1 MDPETI
7 RVDPGWPPDDI
18 RRIVDALADGLL
30 ILDAESRILYLN
42 PAAEH
47 LLEFG
52 HGELV
57 GHQVSRIL
65 LPGQAEWLARA
76 EQVVS
81 GESSENLGVRH
92 ALLLQTGKGNEVSVE
107 LVVSVAVSRMGQ
119 AVLIGVLRSNER
131 VQLQRL
137 TAFTEQLLDVL
148 TASSSAAPT
157 EQVLSSLCRRLGW
170 DVAALWGLEPDGSL
184 ICRGVW
190 TTPEDPATHYVDEKR
205 RNPSHDVGG
214 LAHLVLERE
223 APVWFTDLGTQDRLS
238 SQALLE
244 DGLVTACAFPVRY
257 AGQCLGAVKMMSR
270 TRREPDTELIELVS
284 AISGPVGE
292 ILHAL
297 EQAAERDALVT
308 TLELTQR
315 RLEFLLEANRVVS
328 EATGFAQ
335 TLDRLA
341 EVAVPALGDLCLIDV
356 VDEEGVIR
364 RLAARHADPSKQRL
378 AEALKKRY
386 PPDPHGEH
394 PSAEVMVTG
403 VSRWSP
409 HMSEEF
415 LRATSRDD
423 RHLQILKD
431 LSFTSYMTVP
441 LIVGEQVRGTVT
453 LVSAGSG
460 RRYSERDLEGVEE
473 LGEQIAGV
481 VEHARLYDSERRI
494 SHTLQQ
500 RLLPER
506 LPTVKG
512 LSLAA
517 RYVPADDEVE
527 VGGDWYD
534 AIRLGEHLA
543 GLVVGDVQGH
553 DMIAASVMGQ
563 LRSALSLLLTEG
575 ARPSEALTRLNG
587 FMVASNISH
596 IATVLVAHLDSSNGR
611 LVVASAGHLPP
622 VLIGTREVRSLPLS
636 PGPPLGVV
644 GAKFEEQ
651 VVSIGHDAILFFT
664 DGLIERR
671 DRDPDEGLRLLLE
684 AAERSPRGNPR
695 ELIDG
700 VTSRLITEDSRDDDV
715 AILAVMR
722 SPLQTV

>member
-1 MDPETI
+1 MT
-7 RVDPGWPPDDI
+7 RVDQAWPPDDI

-30 ILDAESRILYLN
+30 VLDAESRILYLN

-47 LLEFG
+47 LLEFAN
-52 HGELV
+52 GELI
-57 GHQVSRIL
+57 GEQVSRIL

-76 EQVVS
+76 ERIVAGKSDQL
-81 GESSENLGVRH
+81 LGVRH
-92 ALLLQTGKGNEVSVE
+92 DLLLQTGKGNEVAVE

-119 AVLIGVLRSNER
+119 PVLIGVLRSNER

-137 TAFTEQLLDVL
+137 TVFTEQLLDVL
-148 TASSSAAPT
+148 NASSSAAPT
-157 EQVLSSLCRRLGW
+157 DQLLSSLCRRLGW
-170 DVAALWGLEPDGSL
+170 DVAALWGLEADGSL

-190 TTPEDPATHYVDEKR
+190 TVPEDPASHYADEKR

-214 LAHLVLERE
+214 LARLVLERE
-223 APVWFTDLGTQDRLS
+223 APVWFTDLSAHRRFS
-238 SQALLE
+238 SQAVLK

-257 AGQCLGAVKMMSR
+257 AGECLGAVKMMSR
-270 TRREPDTELIELVS
+270 TQREPDTELIELVS
-284 AISGPVGE
+284 AISGPVGA

-341 EVAVPALGDLCLIDV
+341 QVAVPALGDLCLIDV
-356 VDEEGVIR
+356 VDDEGAIR
-364 RLAARHADPSKQRL
+364 RLAARHANRSQQHL
-378 AEALKKRY
+378 AEELKTRY
-386 PPDPHGEH
+386 APDPRGEH

-409 HMSEEF
+409 HMSDEF
-415 LRATSRDD
+415 LRATSQDD
-423 RHLQILKD
+423 RHLGIMKE

-441 LIVGEQVRGTVT
+441 LVVGDHVRGTVT

-460 RRYSERDLEGVEE
+460 RRYSERDLDGVEE
-473 LGEQIAGV
+473 LAGQIAGV

-506 LPTVKG
+506 LPAVAG

-517 RYVPADDEVE
+517 RYLPADDDVE

-534 AIRLGEHLA
+534 VVHLGEHLA

-575 ARPSEALTRLNG
+575 AQPGEALSRLNA
-587 FMVASNISH
+587 FMVASKFSH
-596 IATVLVAHLDSSNGR
+596 IATLLVAHLDSSTGQ
-611 LVVASAGHLPP
+611 LVAASAGHPP
-622 VLIGTREVRSLPLS
+622 PILIGPGGARILPVA
-636 PGPPLGVV
+636 PGPPLGIV
-644 GAKFEEQ
+644 GAAFGED
-651 VVSIGHDAILFFT
+651 VFSIEDDAILFFT

-671 DRDPDEGLRLLLE
+671 NRDPDEGMQLLLA
-684 AAERSPRGNPR
+684 AAEQSNGGTARD
-695 ELIDG
+695 LIDG
-700 VTSRLITEDSRDDDV
+700 VTTRLVTDESRADDV

-722 SPLQTV
+722 TPRDTV